1 MTDHKPLTA
10 NSALLGLSN
19 ELAAQRLLE
28 EGSNDL
34 GLSQRRTL
42 LAVMRDVLFEPMFL
56 LLLAAGAIYLLTGDR
71 NEAMVL
77 LGFVLVIMGMTVF
90 QERRTDNALAA
101 LRDLSSP
108 RALVIRSSVEQ
119 RIAGHEVVRDDVLIL
134 AEGDRVPADGT
145 LLQAHE
151 LSLDE
156 SMLTGESEPVAKTA
170 EQSVFA
176 GTLVVSGQGVV
187 SVTLTGRHTQMG
199 KIGQSLDEIEPQA
212 SPLREQMSSLT
223 KRLA

>member
-1 MTDHKPLTA
+1 MTHHTSSVD
-10 NSALLGLSN
+10 NSPLLGLSN
-19 ELAAQRLLE
+19 EQAAHRLLE
-28 EGSNDL
+28 EGSNEL

-77 LGFVLVIMGMTVF
+77 LSFVLVIMGMTVF

-108 RALVIRSSVEQ
+108 RALVIRSGVEQ
-119 RIAGHEVVRDDVLIL
+119 RIAGHEVVREDIVIL

-156 SMLTGESEPVAKTA
+156 SMLTGESEPVSKTV

-187 SVTLTGRHTQMG
+187 SVTLTGRNTQMG
-199 KIGQSLDEIEPQA
+199 TIGQSLDEIEPQA

-223 KRLA
+223 K

>member
-1 MTDHKPLTA
+1 MTDHKSSNNNSPLT
-10 NSALLGLSN
+10 GLSN
-19 ELAAQRLLE
+19 EQASQRLLM

-42 LAVMRDVLFEPMFL
+42 LAVIRDVLFEPMFL

-108 RALVIRSSVEQ
+108 RALVIRNGQEH

-156 SMLTGESEPVAKTA
+156 SMLTGESEPVSKIV

-187 SVTLTGRHTQMG
+187 SVTLTGRHT
-199 KIGQSLDEIEPQA
+199 L
-212 SPLREQMSSLT
+212 LRYVS
-223 KRLA
+223 K

>member
-1 MTDHKPLTA
+1 MTDHKSSNT
-10 NSALLGLSN
+10 NSPLLGLSDEN
-19 ELAAQRLLE
+19 AAKRLLE
-28 EGSNDL
+28 EGSNDF
-34 GLSQRRTL
+34 GLRQRRTL
-42 LAVMRDVLFEPMFL
+42 MAVIRDVLFEPMFL
-56 LLLAAGAIYLLTGDR
+56 LLLAAGAIYLLTGDP

-108 RALVIRSSVEQ
+108 RALVIRNGLEH
-119 RIAGHEVVRDDVLIL
+119 RIAGNEVVRDDVLIL
-134 AEGDRVPADGT
+134 AEGDRVAADGT

-156 SMLTGESEPVAKTA
+156 SMLTGESEPVSKTV
-170 EQSVFA
+170 EQPVFA

-187 SVTLTGRHTQMG
+187 KVTLIGRHTQMG

-223 KRLA
+223 K